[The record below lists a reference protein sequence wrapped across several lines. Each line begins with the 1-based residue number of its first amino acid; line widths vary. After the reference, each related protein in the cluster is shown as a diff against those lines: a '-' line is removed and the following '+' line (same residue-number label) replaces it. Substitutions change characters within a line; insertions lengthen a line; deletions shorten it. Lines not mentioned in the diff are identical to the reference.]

1 MSIGERIA
9 NRALGS
15 FMVGGSEHAALVIT
29 TTGSMARIRRINST
43 RHEFTIARTGESQ
56 SMPGRSN
63 SPSVLRSLARA
74 GLQSFTDL
82 CNSKRRWHIASRAD
96 LQNGVVSGL

>member
-43 RHEFTIARTGESQ
+43 RHEFTIARTGEIS
-56 SMPGRSN
+56 
-63 SPSVLRSLARA
+63 A
-74 GLQSFTDL
+74 
-82 CNSKRRWHIASRAD
+82 I
-96 LQNGVVSGL
+96 QNGVGTSRHAQIFKMVLFQAFKLAGSEDERRTST